1 MGGRAT
7 APGPPRT
14 RWGVTRL
21 SERGD
26 HIKAIF
32 INDTRSGMCL
42 LYKDWNIQKNVDE
55 KEMSLL
61 MVRK

>member
-1 MGGRAT
+1 M
-7 APGPPRT
+7 
-14 RWGVTRL
+14 TRL

-42 LYKDWNIQKNVDE
+42 LYKDWTIQKNVDE
-55 KEMSLL
+55 KEKSLL